1 MQQPKPLKKMKKTLN
16 INIGNSIIH
25 IEEDACELLNTYL
38 IEVKQHFGKSAD
50 DFEIVSDIENRI
62 AEMFTEM
69 LHTQQKQVIEL
80 ADVQVVI
87 ELMGSVKDFE
97 DESEEASSG
106 TYTHPNFSA
115 FGERKIFRDTDD
127 AMVAGVCAGLSHYL
141 KMDVS
146 ILRVIAVMTVFLG
159 GSGLLA
165 YLILWVSIPKAVT
178 RSEKMAMKGEA
189 FNLQGFKRNFEE
201 ELSNLK
207 HSFRNAGD
215 QMRPFVK
222 ESGSFIAEFIEVL
235 GAFMQ
240 GAGKTILK
248 FIAVVIMISGSMAL
262 IAALISVAALLGFWD
277 SSTAEVFPLNI
288 VDEAYFTTF
297 IIAVLIVVVVPLFS
311 LILLSIRV
319 AFNSRSIN
327 RMFAYAL
334 LLIWLCA
341 LSVGI
346 FYTAKISTEFKE
358 DAEFTQNVP
367 LKAFP
372 VYTLSIDRSR
382 FFSKEDSLH
391 YQLNAKEYM
400 GRVIQNDE
408 DGPFRAPRNVTIR
421 IEKSENSMPSL
432 TQSYSS
438 QGINFETAL
447 FHAKNIHYDFVQK
460 DSVLK
465 FSPELHLMKNVNWR
479 NQQVELV
486 LKVPV
491 GARLKIDRDLDRYL
505 QGYSLWDCGDDEQRD
520 EPYNGIMTM
529 DGLKCGFDQ

>member
-1 MQQPKPLKKMKKTLN
+1 MKKTLN

-25 IEEDACELLNTYL
+25 IEEDACDLLNTYL

-97 DESEEASSG
+97 NESEDEPSA
-106 TYTHPNFSA
+106 TYSNPHFSA
-115 FGERKIFRDTDD
+115 FGERKIFRDTDE

-141 KMDVS
+141 RMDVS
-146 ILRVIAVMTVFLG
+146 ILRIIAVMTVFLG
-159 GSGLLA
+159 GSGLIA
-165 YLILWVSIPKAVT
+165 YLILWVSIPKAFT

-189 FNLQGFKRNFEE
+189 VNLQGFKRSFEE
-201 ELSNLK
+201 ELSNLRDNFK
-207 HSFRNAGD
+207 DASD

-222 ESGSFIAEFIEVL
+222 QSGSFIAEFVEVL
-235 GAFMQ
+235 GTFVQ

-248 FIAVVIMISGSMAL
+248 FVAVIIMISGSIAL
-262 IAALISVAALLGFWD
+262 LGAFITVAALLGFWD
-277 SSTAEVFPLNI
+277 ASTNEIFPLNI
-288 VDEAYFTTF
+288 VDQAYFTTF
-297 IIAVLIVVVVPLFS
+297 VIAMLIVIVIPLLS

-327 RMFAYAL
+327 RMFSYAL

-346 FYTAKISTEFKE
+346 FYVAKISTEFKE
-358 DAEFTQNVP
+358 NAEFTQNIP
-367 LKAFP
+367 LKTYP

-391 YQLNAKEYM
+391 YQLNSKEYT
-400 GRVIQNDE
+400 GRIIQDDE
-408 DGPFRAPRNVTIR
+408 RGPFNAPRNVTIR
-421 IEKSENSMPSL
+421 IEKSENNVSSL
-432 TQSYSS
+432 TESYSS

-447 FHAKNIHYDFVQK
+447 YHAKNIHYDFMQK

-491 GARLKIDRDLDRYL
+491 GAKLNIDKDLDRYL
-505 QGYSLWDCGDDEQRD
+505 QGYSLWDCGDDDRRE
-520 EPYNGIMTM
+520 EPYYGIMTEE
-529 DGLKCGFDQ
+529 GLKCQFDQ

>member
-1 MQQPKPLKKMKKTLN
+1 MKKTLN

-25 IEEDACELLNTYL
+25 IEEDACDLLNTYL

-97 DESEEASSG
+97 NDSEETSSEP
-106 TYTHPNFSA
+106 YAHPNFSA
-115 FGERKIFRDTDD
+115 FGEKKVYRDTDE

-141 KMDVS
+141 RMDVS
-146 ILRVIAVMTVFLG
+146 ILRIIAVMTVFLG

-165 YLILWVSIPKAVT
+165 YLILWVSIPKANT

-189 FNLQGFKRNFEE
+189 VNLQGFKRNFEE
-201 ELSNLK
+201 ELSNLRDNLK
-207 HSFRNAGD
+207 NAGD
-215 QMRPFVK
+215 HMGPLVK
-222 ESGSFIAEFIEVL
+222 QSRSFIAEFAEVL

-248 FIAVVIMISGSMAL
+248 FIAVIIMISGSLAL
-262 IAALISVAALLGFWD
+262 IAAVISVAALLGFWD
-277 SSTAEVFPLNI
+277 SSTTDIFPLNI
-288 VDEAYFTTF
+288 VDKAYFTPF
-297 IIAVLIVVVVPLFS
+297 VIAVLIVVVIPLLS

-327 RMFAYAL
+327 RMFSYAL
-334 LLIWLCA
+334 LLVWLCA

-346 FYTAKISTEFKE
+346 FYVAKISSEFKE
-358 DAEFTQNVP
+358 DAEFTQNIPV
-367 LKAFP
+367 KSFP
-372 VYTLSIDRSR
+372 AYNLSIDRSR

-391 YQLNAKEYM
+391 YQLNSAEYM
-400 GRVIQNDE
+400 GRIIQDDE
-408 DGPFRAPRNVTIR
+408 RVNFNAPRNVTIR
-421 IEKSENSMPSL
+421 IEKSENNIPSL
-432 TQSYSS
+432 TESYSS
-438 QGINFETAL
+438 QGVNFETAL
-447 FHAKNIHYDFVQK
+447 YHAKNIHYDFAQK

-465 FSPELHLMKNVNWR
+465 FSPELHLLKNTNWR
-479 NQQVELV
+479 NQEVELV

-491 GARLKIDRDLDRYL
+491 GTRLNIDRDLDRYL
-505 QGYSLWDCGDDEQRD
+505 QGYSLWDCGDDERRD
-520 EPYNGIMTM
+520 EPYYGVMTA
-529 DGLKCGFDQ
+529 DGLKCKFDQ

>member
-1 MQQPKPLKKMKKTLN
+1 MKKTLN

-97 DESEEASSG
+97 NESEEASSG
-106 TYTHPNFSA
+106 SYTNPNFSA
-115 FGERKIFRDTDD
+115 FGERKIFRDTDE

-146 ILRVIAVMTVFLG
+146 ILRIIAVMTVFLG

-178 RSEKMAMKGEA
+178 RSEKMSMKGEA

-207 HSFRNAGD
+207 DSFKNAGD
-215 QMRPFVK
+215 HMRPFVK
-222 ESGSFIAEFIEVL
+222 ESGSFVTEFVEVL
-235 GAFMQ
+235 GAFVQ

-248 FIAVVIMISGSMAL
+248 FIAIIIMISGSLAL
-262 IAALISVAALLGFWD
+262 LSAFISVAAVLGFWD
-277 SSTAEVFPLNI
+277 ASTSDIFPLNI
-288 VDEAYFTTF
+288 VDKGYFTAF
-297 IIAVLIVVVVPLFS
+297 VIAVLIVTVIPLLA

-327 RMFAYAL
+327 RMFSYAL

-341 LSVGI
+341 LSVTI
-346 FYTAKISTEFKE
+346 FYTAKITTEFKE
-358 DAEFTQNVP
+358 DAEFTQNIP
-367 LKAFP
+367 LKSFP
-372 VYTLSIDRSR
+372 AYTLSIDRSR

-391 YQLNAKEYM
+391 YQLNAKEYT
-400 GRVIQNDE
+400 GRIIQNDE
-408 DGPFRAPRNVTIR
+408 NGPFKAPRNVTIR
-421 IEKSENSMPSL
+421 IEKSDNNLPSL

-447 FHAKNIHYDFVQK
+447 YHAKNIHYDFMQR

-465 FSPELHLMKNVNWR
+465 FSPELHLMNNVNWR

-486 LKVPV
+486 LRLPV
-491 GARLKIDRDLDRYL
+491 GAKLNIDRDLDRYL
-505 QGYSLWDCGDDEQRD
+505 QGYSLWDCGHDERSD
-520 EPYNGIMTM
+520 EPYYGIMTAE
-529 DGLKCGFDQ
+529 GLKCKFDQ

>member
-1 MQQPKPLKKMKKTLN
+1 MKKTLN

-97 DESEEASSG
+97 NESEEASSES
-106 TYTHPNFSA
+106 YTNPNFSA
-115 FGERKIFRDTDD
+115 FGERKIFRDTDE

-146 ILRVIAVMTVFLG
+146 ILRIIAVMTVFLG

-178 RSEKMAMKGEA
+178 RSEKMSMKGEA

-207 HSFRNAGD
+207 DSFKNAGD
-215 QMRPFVK
+215 HMRPFVK
-222 ESGSFIAEFIEVL
+222 ESGSFVTEFVEVL
-235 GAFMQ
+235 GAFVQ

-248 FIAVVIMISGSMAL
+248 FIAIIIMISGSLAL
-262 IAALISVAALLGFWD
+262 LSAFISVAAVLGFWD
-277 SSTAEVFPLNI
+277 ASTSDIFPLNI
-288 VDEAYFTTF
+288 VDKGYFTAF
-297 IIAVLIVVVVPLFS
+297 VIAVLIVTVIPLLA

-327 RMFAYAL
+327 RMFSYAL

-341 LSVGI
+341 LSVTI
-346 FYTAKISTEFKE
+346 FYTAKITTEFKE
-358 DAEFTQNVP
+358 DAEFTQNIP
-367 LKAFP
+367 LKPFP
-372 VYTLSIDRSR
+372 AYTLSIDRSR

-391 YQLNAKEYM
+391 YQLNAKEYT
-400 GRVIQNDE
+400 GRIIQNDE
-408 DGPFRAPRNVTIR
+408 NGPFKAPRNVTIR
-421 IEKSENSMPSL
+421 IEKSDNNLPSL

-447 FHAKNIHYDFVQK
+447 YHAKNIHYDFMQR

-465 FSPELHLMKNVNWR
+465 FSPELHLMNNVNWR

-486 LKVPV
+486 LRLPV
-491 GARLKIDRDLDRYL
+491 GARLNIDRDLDRYL
-505 QGYSLWDCGDDEQRD
+505 QGYSLWDCGHDERSD
-520 EPYNGIMTM
+520 EPYYGIMTAE
-529 DGLKCGFDQ
+529 GLKCKFDQ